1 MSLLRRDRWQSIQT
15 LKLLEGGKDYFE
27 RVEAVLAAAKK
38 SIYLEVYIFSA
49 DSQAKKIVDILCFA
63 AKRGLEV
70 RVILDWLG
78 SAPFQYEKDFLSA
91 GVQYSYYNPAW
102 FGPLGFSRKIGRAH
116 V

>member
-49 DSQAKKIVDILCFA
+49 DSQ
-63 AKRGLEV
+63 E
-70 RVILDWLG
+70 
-78 SAPFQYEKDFLSA
+78 
-91 GVQYSYYNPAW
+91 
-102 FGPLGFSRKIGRAH
+102 RK
-116 V
+116 